1 MILQADLFS
10 FEEGRSPPSR
20 GFAEDHD
27 DGGELCRSPPTTAA
41 GYRGRKCA
49 KCGKPLNGGGLKA
62 MGWGL
67 VCWDCYHSNLGRRD
81 GRADA
86 SSDASGERNSGYNLR
101 R

>member
-1 MILQADLFS
+1 MIRQSDLFS

-20 GFAEDHD
+20 GYAEDHD
-27 DGGELCRSPPTTAA
+27 DGGELSRSPPP
-41 GYRGRKCA
+41 GGRGRKCA
-49 KCGKPLNGGGLKA
+49 KCGRPLNGGGLRV

-86 SSDASGERNSGYNLR
+86 SSDADGCRNSGYNLR